1 MQVIC
6 TNCAALVVAGIYYTW
21 RAYFQL
27 YWQRRQMLRER
38 VAFMLWVMADQ
49 AD

>member
-1 MQVIC
+1 MQAIC
-6 TNCAALVVAGIYYTW
+6 GSCAALLVAAIYYAW
-21 RAYFQL
+21 RGRLQQL
-27 YWQRRQMLRER
+27 WQRQQLLRAR